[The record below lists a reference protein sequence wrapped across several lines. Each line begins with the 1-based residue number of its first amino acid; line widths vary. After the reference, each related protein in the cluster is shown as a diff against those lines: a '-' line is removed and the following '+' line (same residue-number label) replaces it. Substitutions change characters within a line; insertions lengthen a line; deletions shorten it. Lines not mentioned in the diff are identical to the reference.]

1 MFPFN
6 SYQMKRYLFV
16 LCLLFLKL
24 STDAQTVQYEQK
36 GDIPYY
42 ESDVQLDS
50 YMRERCKLDIYYP
63 VNKNNIATV
72 IWFHGGGLTGGEK
85 EIPGALKE
93 QGFAVVGVGYRLS
106 PKAKGR
112 DIIEDAAAA
121 TTWVFKHIKEFG
133 GNENLIFVSGH
144 SAGGYLGMM
153 LTLNKSYL
161 NKYRIDANR
170 IAGLIPFS
178 GQTITHFTI
187 RKESGIGEV
196 QAVVDEYAPLYH
208 VRADAP
214 PLLLITGGREL
225 ELLGR
230 YEENAYMARMMKLA
244 GHKRTSL
251 IELGGYG
258 HDMTFPAFPLL
269 IQQVNDRTKEIIN
282 HSK

>member
-1 MFPFN
+1 
-6 SYQMKRYLFV
+6 MKRYFSV

-24 STDAQTVQYEQK
+24 STNAQTVQYEQK
-36 GDIPYY
+36 GNISYY

-50 YMRERCKLDIYYP
+50 YMRDRCKLDIYYP
-63 VNKNNIATV
+63 VNKKGVATV

-85 EIPGALKE
+85 EVPEALKE
-93 QGFAVVGVGYRLS
+93 QGIVVVGVGYRLS
-106 PKAKGR
+106 PKVEGKE
-112 DIIEDAAAA
+112 IIEDAAAA
-121 TTWVFKHIKEFG
+121 TAWVFKHIEEFG

-153 LTLNKSYL
+153 LTLNKAYL
-161 NKYRIDANR
+161 TKYHIDANQ

-187 RKESGIGEV
+187 RKERGIGEV
-196 QAVVDEYAPLYH
+196 QAVVDEYAPLFH

-214 PLLLITGGREL
+214 PLLLITGDREL

-269 IQQVNDRTKEIIN
+269 IQQINNRTKEIIN